1 MGAEFPA
8 ARAWLHWSFLYC
20 RECGELGSGG
30 SSVVRLALQGAFG
43 YVAVKCFNVYGGDT
57 DKRKIVKK

>member
-1 MGAEFPA
+1 VQNFQLQELDCTEVFCIVGSA
-8 ARAWLHWSFLYC
+8 
-20 RECGELGSGG
+20 GELGSGG